1 MVFPEK
7 LMSISTCLAASGVLA
22 SLSGR
27 ITLLLKEF
35 PMPPRRSALLRLAII
50 TLAAPAATL
59 ARAADEPRRKPDL
72 GDAAEGTYAGDVISD
87 SKGTSRTG
95 VTLTV
100 KRIGKNLVRVTS
112 DYPRLPVVEVPLT
125 QAMSKILQSRGDT
138 VFLLDRG
145 SSPARLDVS
154 FLNEV
159 SWSGQQR

>member
-1 MVFPEK
+1 M
-7 LMSISTCLAASGVLA
+7 
-22 SLSGR
+22 
-27 ITLLLKEF
+27 
-35 PMPPRRSALLRLAII
+35 
-50 TLAAPAATL
+50 
-59 ARAADEPRRKPDL
+59 
-72 GDAAEGTYAGDVISD
+72 ISD
-87 SKGTSRTG
+87 SKGSSRTG

-125 QAMSKILQSRGDT
+125 QAMGKILQSRGDC

-145 SSPARLDVS
+145 PSPARLDVS